1 MDKIELAD
9 GGWIEL
15 RDPEDLSEGDRQD
28 IILAVNETEKTSTLR
43 LDFVMTNSIAAALIE
58 QWHLPHLANPDE
70 VGGNPMRQ
78 LKPAAARLLN
88 PHIRAAHLILFPPQ
102 ASVDDY
108 EDPSSP
114 TEPASV

>member
-1 MDKIELAD
+1 MDKVELVA

-15 RDPEDLSEGDRQD
+15 RDPEGLTEGDRQD
-28 IILAVNETEKTSTLR
+28 ILVAVNETEKTSTLR
-43 LDFVMTNSIAAALIE
+43 WDFAMTNAIAAALVE
-58 QWHLPHLANPDE
+58 QWHLPYLAAPDE

-78 LKPAAARLLN
+78 LKPVDARLLI
-88 PHIRAAHLILFPPQ
+88 PYLRAAYQIVFPQP

-114 TEPASV
+114 TEPASD